1 MDCFVS
7 VPFCSNLIGK
17 VAKGVNSGF
26 LASIGAVSCF
36 WGEKEAFTP
45 AMIDDDLP
53 FMVTAAAIATDKV
66 ALLDG
71 RLGTGNQPLA
81 LALLVNGDIGIDNQT
96 IKISEREL
104 ESLAEA
110 RASQE

>member
-1 MDCFVS
+1 LFVCLDYFGGWKEIPFVS

-53 FMVTAAAIATDKV
+53 F
-66 ALLDG
+66 
-71 RLGTGNQPLA
+71 
-81 LALLVNGDIGIDNQT
+81 
-96 IKISEREL
+96 
-104 ESLAEA
+104 
-110 RASQE
+110 